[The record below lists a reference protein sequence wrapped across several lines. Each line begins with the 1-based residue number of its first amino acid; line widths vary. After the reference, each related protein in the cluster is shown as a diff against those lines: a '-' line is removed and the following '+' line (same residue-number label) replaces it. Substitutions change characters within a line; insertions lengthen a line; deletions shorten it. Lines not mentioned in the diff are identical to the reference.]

1 MPYGSYFHVSNP
13 ISSTQQFVDD
23 SAMLRVDHIPA
34 IARMCHRL
42 GLTDLINESIPCNTD
57 VDIGTLVVGMVCDTL
72 SGRSPLYKV
81 EDFIAEQDTE
91 LLFGTP
97 VDSHSFNDDALGNAL
112 DRIHQKGTLKL
123 FTEISLKA
131 VSIFDLDT
139 SHCSFDTTS
148 VNIWGDYS
156 ASKPHPKAPHITYG
170 YSKDKR
176 HDLKQF
182 MVSMLCVEGNIPIS
196 GKMQNGNSS
205 DEKLNNEELQRIA
218 RLLKPL
224 KKNIGEFIYIADCK
238 LVTADNLDQ
247 LADTLFISR
256 LPATYKE
263 HDRLIEQA
271 IEADQWQELG
281 VLAETP
287 SPSIKRQRATY
298 KAAESQ
304 LNIHGKSYRAIV
316 VQTDHLDKRRTH
328 SIDRKALKE
337 KALKQKAIK
346 AAAKENYHCPL
357 DAAKALETL
366 TRKNKTAYWN
376 LTGTVA
382 QTPIHAPG
390 RAPANGPRKIIGT
403 KYHLHLQL
411 EENASHHQ
419 QQSRKA
425 GCFVM
430 ITNTAK
436 DKMPARE
443 VLKTYKAQYGVEKNF
458 SFLKEPLIANDTF
471 LKKPSRIDALVFIL
485 LVSLMIWNLMQR
497 ALRKSEQVRAGQLN
511 DLNKRPTQR
520 PTSYLMMCQL
530 SGTVILRYGNQRFL
544 ARNGLKEQ
552 GLNYLKAIGFD
563 ETIYTTP
570 PPPSKTHRRP

>member
-1 MPYGSYFHVSNP
+1 MSKPAHPV
-13 ISSTQQFVDD
+13 QQLVDD
-23 SAMLRVDHIPA
+23 SIMMRVGHIPV

-42 GLTDLINESIPCNTD
+42 GLTDLINENIPCNTD
-57 VDIGTLVVGMVCDTL
+57 VDIGTLVTGMICDTL

-81 EDFIAEQDTE
+81 EEFIAEQDTE

-97 VDSHSFNDDALGNAL
+97 VNPHSFNDDALGNAL

-123 FTEISLKA
+123 FTEVALKA
-131 VSIFDLDT
+131 ATIFDLDT

-148 VNIWGDYS
+148 VNIWGNYNTS
-156 ASKPHPKAPHITYG
+156 QPNQKAPHINHG

-176 HDLKQF
+176 PDLKQF

-196 GKMQNGNSS
+196 GKMQDGNSS

-224 KKNIGEFIYIADCK
+224 GKNIGEFVYVADCK
-238 LVTADNLDQ
+238 LITTENLKQ
-247 LADTLFISR
+247 LGDTHFISR
-256 LPATYKE
+256 LPATFKE
-263 HDRLIEQA
+263 HDRLIGQA
-271 IEADQWQELG
+271 IEAGHWEELG

-287 SPSIKRQRATY
+287 SPSINRQRASY
-298 KAAESQ
+298 KAQESQ
-304 LNIHGKSYRAIV
+304 VIIDGKNYRALVI
-316 VQTDHLDKRRTH
+316 QTDHLDKRRSHAIERT
-328 SIDRKALKE
+328 RLKE
-337 KALKQKAIK
+337 KTLREKAIK
-346 AAAKENYHCPL
+346 AAEKQSYHCPL

-376 LTGTVA
+376 LAGTVE
-382 QTPIHAPG
+382 QTSIHAPG
-390 RAPANGPRKIIGT
+390 RAPANGQRKVIGT
-403 KYHLHLQL
+403 RYHHRLQL
-411 EENASHHQ
+411 EENTSYHQ
-419 QQSRKA
+419 QKLAKA

-497 ALRKSEQVRAGQLN
+497 ELRKSEQVRAGQLH

-520 PTSYLMMCQL
+520 PTSYLLMNHL
-530 SGTVILRYGNQRFL
+530 SGSIILKHGNQRFL
-544 ARNGLKEQ
+544 PRNGLKAQ
-552 GLNYLKAIGFD
+552 GLNYLKALGFD
-563 ETIYTTP
+563 ETIYTIP
-570 PPPSKTHRRP
+570 PLPSKTHRRP